1 MSAVRPE
8 EPRRASPAA
17 ENGPRI
23 ALVITS
29 FHPIVGGGETHA
41 LLLSREWRRQGAEVF
56 VLTRRTTP
64 ALARREDVHGVPVV
78 RVAPARF
85 RRWGKYLML
94 APAFLQLVRRRRDYD
109 LILVSGLRILGVA
122 GMLAAKML
130 GKPCVL
136 RAASCG
142 ELSGGFIWD
151 SPHGDRVRL
160 PLARAAIRGLL
171 ALRNRLLLRADGF
184 LAISG
189 AIAEE
194 YRACGVPEDKI
205 RVINNGTDT
214 DRFRPAEAEERAAL
228 RRKLGLPPGG
238 RLFAYAGKL
247 NRGKGLEFLLRAWRR
262 HASAHPDAHLVL
274 IGSGGL
280 QFLSCEAALRAFVA
294 AEGLAGRVTFTGYV
308 ANVDE
313 YLRSAD
319 VFVFPSENESLSN
332 ALIEA
337 AACGL
342 PCLAS
347 NVGGIPDTIGDRENG
362 RLLPPGDEEA
372 WVRALAET
380 EADPESA
387 AEWGR
392 RGRERVVARNGMAEV
407 AAAHLRWLA
416 PMVRGPRG

>member
-1 MSAVRPE
+1 MRAFGQREGETVESRPGE
-8 EPRRASPAA
+8 K
-17 ENGPRI
+17 PRI
-23 ALVITS
+23 AFVITS

-64 ALARREDVHGVPVV
+64 ELARRETVQGVPVI

-94 APAFLQLVRRRRDYD
+94 APVLVQLIRRRREYD
-109 LILVSGLRILGVA
+109 LILVSGLRILGIA
-122 GMLAAKML
+122 GMLAARLL

-194 YRACGVPEDKI
+194 YRICGVPEGKI
-205 RVINNGTDT
+205 QVINNGTDT
-214 DRFRPAEAEERAAL
+214 DRFRPLESGARMAL
-228 RRKLGLPPGG
+228 RRTLGLPDG
-238 RLFAYAGKL
+238 RLYAYAGKL
-247 NRGKGLEFLLRAWRR
+247 NRGKGLEFLLRVWRR
-262 HASAHPDAHLVL
+262 FAPEHPGAHLVL

-280 QFLSCEAALRAFVA
+280 QFLSCEAELREFAAA
-294 AEGLAGRVTFTGYV
+294 AELAGRVTFTGYV
-308 ANVDE
+308 GNVDE
-313 YLRSAD
+313 YLKCAD

-337 AACGL
+337 AACAL
-342 PCLAS
+342 PCIAS
-347 NVGGIPDTIGDRENG
+347 RVGGIPDTIADRENG

-372 WVRALAET
+372 WLQALKEI
-380 EADPESA
+380 EERPELA
-387 AEWGR
+387 AGWGR
-392 RGRERVVARNGMAEV
+392 TGRGRIIERNGMAEV
-407 AAAHLRWLA
+407 ASRHLRW
-416 PMVRGPRG
+416 MQTRMRGATG

>member
-1 MSAVRPE
+1 MAEE
-8 EPRRASPAA
+8 EPPLESRSGKPLRVAF
-17 ENGPRI
+17 
-23 ALVITS
+23 VITS

-64 ALARREDVHGVPVV
+64 ELARRETVQGVPVV
-78 RVAPARF
+78 RVAPAHF

-94 APAFLQLVRRRRDYD
+94 VPVLLHLIRHRREHD

-122 GMLAAKML
+122 GMLAARLL

-151 SPHGDRVRL
+151 SPHGARIRL
-160 PLARAAIRGLL
+160 SAVRAAIRGMLT
-171 ALRNRLLLRADGF
+171 LRNRLLLRADGF

-194 YRACGVPEDKI
+194 YRACGVPEEKI
-205 RVINNGTDT
+205 QVINNGTDT
-214 DRFRPAEAEERAAL
+214 DRFQPLAAGARAAL
-228 RRKLGLPPGG
+228 RRQLGLPPEG

-247 NRGKGLEFLLRAWRR
+247 NRGKGLEFLLRVWQRFTPE
-262 HASAHPDAHLVL
+262 HPDAHLVL

-280 QFLSCEAALRAFVA
+280 QFLSCEASLREFVA
-294 AEGLAGRVTFTGYV
+294 AAELGGRVTFTGYV
-308 ANVDE
+308 ENVDE
-313 YLRSAD
+313 YLQGAD

-337 AACGL
+337 AACAL
-342 PCLAS
+342 PCVAS
-347 NVGGIPDTIGDRENG
+347 RVGGIPDTIGDRENG

-372 WVRALAET
+372 WLRALNEI
-380 EADPESA
+380 EAHPDLA

-392 RGRERVVARNGMAEV
+392 RGRERIIGRNGMTEV
-407 AAAHLRWLA
+407 AAKHLRWMEMLMRRA
-416 PMVRGPRG
+416 GK